1 MCITKV
7 RWSTLEE
14 IKFVRVQTIWVA
26 KRWKTTYWNFF
37 SIISKSLRLL
47 AVLLCLK
54 TVPLCFIVT
63 KIHMKIKAKQGL
75 TNTVY
80 VRNMKYL
87 LRASLKQVS
96 TVFRLL
102 PRDQRSGKDRVRK
115 GKSEKRQSHRKVER
129 WSAEPDLWGKKML
142 QSSLMNSKN

>member
-1 MCITKV
+1 MENDILELF
-7 RWSTLEE
+7 ST
-14 IKFVRVQTIWVA
+14 
-26 KRWKTTYWNFF
+26 
-37 SIISKSLRLL
+37 ISKSLRLL

-129 WSAEPDLWGKKML
+129 
-142 QSSLMNSKN
+142 